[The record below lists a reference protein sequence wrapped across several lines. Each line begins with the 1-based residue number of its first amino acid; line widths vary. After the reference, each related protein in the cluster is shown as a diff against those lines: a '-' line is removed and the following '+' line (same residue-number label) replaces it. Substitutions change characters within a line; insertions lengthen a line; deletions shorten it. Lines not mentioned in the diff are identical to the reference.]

1 MSYRNR
7 SNTRGALAIS
17 SSYMETHDAYGPST
31 EPARE
36 AKKLAIQWAIVQG
49 INETLDSQAYTQTGY
64 EAGSEHGFNGRIA
77 YENTSANV
85 LLDALQDAGFKII
98 RAPRK

>member
-17 SSYMETHDAYGPST
+17 NRYLKTADAYGPST
-31 EPARE
+31 EPAQE
-36 AKKLAIQWAIVQG
+36 ARQLAIQWAIVQG
-49 INETLDSQAYTQTGY
+49 INETLDSQAYTQTGH
-64 EAGSEHGFNGRIA
+64 EAGSEAGFNGRIA
-77 YENTSANV
+77 YANTSANV
-85 LLDALQDAGFKII
+85 LLDALHDAGFKII